1 MLATA
6 IRKQY
11 TLKEPA
17 PKPITSKRQHDEYV
31 SAVVDL
37 DRRPNLTPERKKY
50 AELLILLIE
59 AYEKKYYHIRAASPQ
74 EVLEELIAANDLK
87 QKDLAPIF
95 GSEGVVSEVLNGK
108 RPLNSRHILR
118 LSERFNISP
127 AVFYPQIAR

>member
-6 IRKQY
+6 IRQY

-17 PKPITSKRQHDEYV
+17 PKPITSKKQHDEYV

-37 DRRPNLTPERKKY
+37 DHRLLTSEQKKY
-50 AELLILLIE
+50 AELLILVIE
-59 AYEKKYYHIRAASPQ
+59 AYEKKHYHIRAASPQ
-74 EVLEELIAANDLK
+74 EVLEELIAANGLK

-118 LSERFNISP
+118 LCERFNISP